1 MLTWC
6 RALVGVALNVS
17 LGYVEKKAAE
27 DGLRN
32 QDVLRDA
39 ALGMMEI
46 RHPFCQQGGSVPGIR
61 AQASGLRS
69 PAKPLLSTCVASRLF
84 SVRLLWRLMQRV
96 FTSLKLGS
104 DMCFLRNS
112 INNKMCI
119 QYIGSDKSSVCTNSA

>member
-39 ALGMMEI
+39 ALGMMGNVI
-46 RHPFCQQGGSVPGIR
+46 HSASR
-61 AQASGLRS
+61 AVAFLEFTAQLNGLRS
-69 PAKPLLSTCVASRLF
+69 PTNLCQRMRYIAAFLGTGEVALHAKYFPPGPGGR
-84 SVRLLWRLMQRV
+84 
-96 FTSLKLGS
+96 
-104 DMCFLRNS
+104 
-112 INNKMCI
+112 
-119 QYIGSDKSSVCTNSA
+119 

>member
-39 ALGMMEI
+39 ALGMMGNVI
-46 RHPFCQQGGSVPGIR
+46 RFATRAVASLEFVVRPGG
-61 AQASGLRS
+61 LLT
-69 PAKPLLSTCVASRLF
+69 PAKPLHSTCVTPWLF
-84 SVRLLWRLMQRV
+84 SVRLLWRPMQRV
-96 FTSLKLGS
+96 FTSLSLGS
-104 DMCFLRNS
+104 DVCFF
-112 INNKMCI
+112 
-119 QYIGSDKSSVCTNSA
+119 T